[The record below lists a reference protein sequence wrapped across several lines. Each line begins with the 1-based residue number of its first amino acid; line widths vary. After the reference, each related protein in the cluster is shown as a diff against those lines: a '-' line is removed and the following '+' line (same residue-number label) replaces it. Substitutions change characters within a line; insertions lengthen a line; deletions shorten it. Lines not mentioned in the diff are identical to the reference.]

1 MGPAGKQGGAID
13 GPGAFF
19 SYRWQLLH
27 GKIVPAGK
35 SVDVA
40 ALKGAV
46 IAADSFIMMKLGILL
61 RQIRWCKWA
70 LNNNT

>member
-46 IAADSFIMMKLGILL
+46 IAADSYHIIS
-61 RQIRWCKWA
+61 
-70 LNNNT
+70 